1 MKKYSTL
8 LTLYL
13 AQSIPMSF
21 FSTIVPVIMRQE
33 NYSLVMIGMLQLI
46 KLPWIF
52 KFLWAPLVDRYG
64 NSVKNYK
71 RWIFTSEIIYAIVI
85 LSIGFFNLKFDFQ
98 LIVILMLI
106 AFTASAT
113 QDIATDAFAILVL
126 KKRER
131 SLGNSMQ
138 SAGSFL
144 GTMAGSGVLLI
155 IYHYFGW
162 HGLIGCLASFVLIA
176 LIPLYFYKHRQTEDH
191 DDEEPVRP
199 HGHWFLKKRK
209 VVNTVPATEAK
220 TCPSGHSH
228 KALPE
233 VAFKPA
239 SMKDIGLFFKQKGI
253 GRRLILLFFF
263 YSGII
268 GILSLVK
275 PYLVD
280 QGFTIKQIGVIS
292 GICGTASG
300 AISAVFAGFIIRRIG
315 RRKSLLLFALLGVLT
330 TSFFVL
336 FLGGPIA
343 KMTLYTAVVF
353 LWITYGMS
361 SVAIYT
367 ISMDIV
373 RKGREGTDFTIQI
386 VITHL
391 SGILITI
398 ASGKLADILGFRGLF
413 MIEAVIATLVLL
425 SIPFLYREK
434 LPELSTDEQ
443 PRLHI
448 ADSHESSGLIPKS
461 AYSDRQASDDEE
473 VIPKTGS

>member
-33 NYSLVMIGMLQLI
+33 NYSLAMIGMLQLI

-71 RWIFTSEIIYAIVI
+71 RWIFTSEIIYALVI

-126 KKRER
+126 KRKER

-176 LIPLYFYKHRQTEDH
+176 LIPLYFYKHKQTEDH
-191 DDEEPVRP
+191 DDEEPSRP
-199 HGHWFLKKRK
+199 HGHWFLRKRK
-209 VVNTVPATEAK
+209 VVNSAPATEVKECAH
-220 TCPSGHSH
+220 GHIH
-228 KALPE
+228 KATAE

-239 SMKDIGLFFKQKGI
+239 SLKDIGLFFKQKGI

-275 PYLVD
+275 PFLVD
-280 QGFTIKQIGVIS
+280 QGFTIKQIGIIS

-315 RRKSLLLFALLGVLT
+315 RKNSLMLFALLGVLT

-398 ASGKLADILGFRGLF
+398 ASGKLADILGFSGLF
-413 MIEAVIATLVLL
+413 MIEAVLAILVLI

-434 LPELSTDEQ
+434 LPLQGADEQ
-443 PRLHI
+443 SLLHVTDALKPAAVLSNATI
-448 ADSHESSGLIPKS
+448 
-461 AYSDRQASDDEE
+461 DEKE
-473 VIPKTGS
+473 TLPEKIIIPKTGS

>member
-33 NYSLVMIGMLQLI
+33 NYSLAMIGLLQLI

-71 RWIFTSEIIYAIVI
+71 RWIFTSELIYALVI

-98 LIVILMLI
+98 LIIVLMLI

-113 QDIATDAFAILVL
+113 QDIATDAFAIRVL
-126 KKRER
+126 KRKER

-144 GTMAGSGVLLI
+144 GTMAGSGVLLV

-162 HGLIGCLASFVLIA
+162 HGMLGCLACFVLIA
-176 LIPLYFYKHRQTEDH
+176 LIPLYFYKHKQTEDH

-209 VVNTVPATEAK
+209 VVNTAPVTETKA
-220 TCPSGHSH
+220 CAHGQSH
-228 KALPE
+228 EALPE

-263 YSGII
+263 YSGLI

-275 PYLVD
+275 PFLVD
-280 QGFTIKQIGVIS
+280 QGFTIKQIGIIS

-300 AISAVFAGFIIRRIG
+300 AISAIFAGFIIRRIG
-315 RRKSLLLFALLGVLT
+315 RRNSLLLFALLGVLT

-343 KMTLYTAVVF
+343 KLTLYTAVVF
-353 LWITYGMS
+353 LWISYGMS

-413 MIEAVIATLVLL
+413 MIETVVAIMVLI

-434 LPELSTDEQ
+434 LPDQGEEDQPHIDIASSRTSTIM
-443 PRLHI
+443 H
-448 ADSHESSGLIPKS
+448 SN
-461 AYSDRQASDDEE
+461 SDYGISNSPENEE